1 MSEHD
6 PQTGAQYTPLEHLDE
21 RRSLANTPLRKFFE
35 AAVRY
40 EASDLLLRGGQV
52 PKLRI
57 RGELKSVEADALAP
71 DEFEKWIESSLSPTQ
86 WQSYSTHGSID
97 VGIDFEMNQAG
108 TRRFRINIYRT
119 RGRSALAARR
129 VNSEI
134 LDFEHLHLPP
144 TVSEIADGRQGLVLV
159 CGIRLQTV
167 QQVAHL
173 QLLRPYAA
181 HGRYRSVE
189 YLVQPLVRP

>member
-6 PQTGAQYTPLEHLDE
+6 PRTGAQYTPLEHLDE

-57 RGELKSVEADALAP
+57 RGDLKSVEADALAP

-86 WQSYSTHGSID
+86 
-97 VGIDFEMNQAG
+97 
-108 TRRFRINIYRT
+108 
-119 RGRSALAARR
+119 
-129 VNSEI
+129 
-134 LDFEHLHLPP
+134 
-144 TVSEIADGRQGLVLV
+144 
-159 CGIRLQTV
+159 
-167 QQVAHL
+167 
-173 QLLRPYAA
+173 
-181 HGRYRSVE
+181 
-189 YLVQPLVRP
+189 